1 MKSVARV
8 DPDTAS
14 IDGIVRALYEVISGP
29 AGAPRDWNRERKL
42 FYPGAKL
49 APTRPGP
56 GGGGI
61 VDFFD
66 VEGYIASR
74 SPMFEKDSFFETE
87 VARREFVFGNIAH
100 VLPPTSSRA
109 ARRPAL
115 HPRRQ
120 QHPALPRR
128 GPLVGP
134 LIALGQNERAGN
146 PSPTCASSPRSSG
159 SVILR
164 RE

>member
-1 MKSVARV
+1 VSLERR
-8 DPDTAS
+8 DPDVSS

-29 AGAPRDWNRERKL
+29 AGAPRDWDRERKL

-56 GGGGI
+56 GGGGV

-66 VEGYIASR
+66 IEGYIASR

-100 VLPPTSSRA
+100 VLSSYELARA
-109 ARRPAL
+109 PGEK
-115 HPRRQ
+115 PFI
-120 QHPALPRR
+120 R
-128 GPLVGP
+128 GVNSIQLFHDGDRWWV
-134 LIALGQNERAGN
+134 LSIAWDNERPGN
-146 PSPTCASSPRSSG
+146 PFPDLHG
-159 SVILR
+159 
-164 RE
+164 